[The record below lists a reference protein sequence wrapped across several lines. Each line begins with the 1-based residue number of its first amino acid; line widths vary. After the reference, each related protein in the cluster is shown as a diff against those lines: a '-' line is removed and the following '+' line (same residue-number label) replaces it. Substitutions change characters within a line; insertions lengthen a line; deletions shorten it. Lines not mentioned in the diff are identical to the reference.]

1 MEIWKVNRFCG
12 KDTNDLLTLFFV
24 SFFIGH
30 HLSALWKKHGWFL
43 FPELLL
49 SMVNFFVFKILIYFC
64 SCFGYIDAKEMG
76 NRDAIKVCVNV
87 EIKFWFMQ
95 KKSYYLIILVLR
107 WKILYLFLDN
117 GLLLSRNQVFC
128 LKKSK
133 FEKAPIQVK
142 FIIFLWKFAHVFS

>member
-1 MEIWKVNRFCG
+1 M
-12 KDTNDLLTLFFV
+12 V
-24 SFFIGH
+24 SI
-30 HLSALWKKHGWFL
+30 LVTYWLYFL
-43 FPELLL
+43 FPFYRASFERFVKNMGDFCFQNLCCLPWI
-49 SMVNFFVFKILIYFC
+49 FFQNIYFENKKYIYF
-64 SCFGYIDAKEMG
+64 SYIDTKEMG
-76 NRDAIKVCVNV
+76 NRDAVKVCLNV

-95 KKSYYLIILVLR
+95 KKKSYYLIILVLR

-142 FIIFLWKFAHVFS
+142 FIIFLWNFAHVFS